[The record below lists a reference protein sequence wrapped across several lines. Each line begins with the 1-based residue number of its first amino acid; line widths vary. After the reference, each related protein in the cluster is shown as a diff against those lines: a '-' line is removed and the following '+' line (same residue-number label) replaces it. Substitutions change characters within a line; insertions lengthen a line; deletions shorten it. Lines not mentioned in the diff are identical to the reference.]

1 MKKSKQ
7 RSAVWS
13 IINWSVIRAA
23 VDEKLAISP
32 DKYSIEKAINAIEA
46 EYTESELFLKEASK
60 LEALIVNE
68 LILILRKDRRKEI
81 KRKLAR
87 RSEVKKQN
95 DLRNRSKFDRGNA
108 KIQIFGLDELSDMDP
123 EMMEELSKGILDQLM
138 GKKRK
143 DKDKDDDEDEPNS
156 TFYL

>member
-1 MKKSKQ
+1 MKNSKR

-23 VDEKLAISP
+23 VDKKLAISP
-32 DKYSIEKAINAIEA
+32 DKYSIEKAIRAIES
-46 EYTESELFLKEASK
+46 EYSESELFMKEARE
-60 LEALIVNE
+60 LEGLIVNE
-68 LILILRKDRRKEI
+68 LLSILRRDRKKEI

-87 RSEVKKQN
+87 RSEIKRQK
-95 DLRNRSKFDRGNA
+95 DMRGPRRLDKGNA